1 VASVRATLACAAV
14 ALVAVLAAGCGSA
27 PPYHRYRAADVRDFT
42 VRCERTL
49 LASYDH
55 GTASALCKCV
65 LRYLHQDVTSTE
77 FAAFTEAIRT
87 NDPGFR
93 PSAAVSADLTAC
105 GV

>member
-1 VASVRATLACAAV
+1 VTRVRAALAFGAV

>member
-1 VASVRATLACAAV
+1 VTRLRTALATAVLALLAA
-14 ALVAVLAAGCGSA
+14 LAAGCGSPA
-27 PPYHRYRAADVRDFT
+27 PYHRYRAGDVRNFT

-49 LASYDH
+49 IASYDH

-65 LRYLHQDVTSTE
+65 LRHMHQDVTSAE
-77 FAAFTEAIRT
+77 FAAFTAAIRT
-87 NDPGFR
+87 NDPAFR